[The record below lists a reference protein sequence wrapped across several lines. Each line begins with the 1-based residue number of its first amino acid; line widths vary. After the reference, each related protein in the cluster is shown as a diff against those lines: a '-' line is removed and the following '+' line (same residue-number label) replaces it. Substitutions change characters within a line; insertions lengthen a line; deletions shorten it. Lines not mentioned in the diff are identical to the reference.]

1 MTRPKKEEMY
11 RNHRIT
17 VRFTETE
24 FSIIKTAAK
33 QANMSLASY
42 VRTQVLKGKVQTK
55 IEIVADVPEIKKLLA
70 EFGKIGSN
78 LNQIAK
84 YFNQGGIL
92 SQEMRGE
99 INKRLRDLYEMKYK
113 VMEMAGDFHGKHI
126 ASKNADYGEAERY
139 LIFQHDEYTQK
150 PILDENGHMLI
161 REEYYL
167 DGINCDPFTFAAE
180 CQETNAYFHKNQSYN
195 EIKSHHYIISFDP
208 KDRDEHGLTGELAQQ
223 LGVEYAKEN
232 FPGHQALVCT
242 HTDGHNGSGNIHV
255 HIVINS
261 IRKYDTEPQP
271 YMEFDRDSKAGY
283 KHHLSDR
290 YRIYLKQKVMDMCTA
305 NGLNQVD
312 LLTPAERKI
321 SEKEYW
327 AKRRGQKKLDKH
339 NAQLEKKGLT
349 PRQTTFQTEK
359 QYLRDAIDT
368 VTSQAISQEDFS
380 RLLSEK
386 YNITFKVSRG
396 RYSYLHPNR
405 SKYITGR
412 SLGTLYEEKH
422 LLQIFQENSTSQIT
436 ENPVPD
442 ISQVVNSSTPTVS
455 AYTATTTEAPHT
467 FLFIKSDLRLVT
479 DLQHCIKAQ
488 QSQAY
493 AQKVKLSNLKMMAQT
508 VAYVQE
514 HGFQSKADLD
524 TALSDASAQSTDA
537 RNTLKSTEN
546 TLKNVNEQIHYTG
559 QYLAN
564 KSIYS
569 DYRKSRN
576 KEKFY
581 DDHRAELTLYESALR
596 ILKEKSQG
604 NKLPTLKMLREEKN
618 RLTELQTM
626 QREDFNARREHER
639 ELRTVC
645 SNVDIILGTSQA
657 QNRQREH
664 TQEKS

>member
-1 MTRPKKEEMY
+1 MTFM
-11 RNHRIT
+11 
-17 VRFTETE
+17 
-24 FSIIKTAAK
+24 A
-33 QANMSLASY
+33 
-42 VRTQVLKGKVQTK
+42 
-55 IEIVADVPEIKKLLA
+55 
-70 EFGKIGSN
+70 
-78 LNQIAK
+78 
-84 YFNQGGIL
+84 IL
-92 SQEMRGE
+92 
-99 INKRLRDLYEMKYK
+99 
-113 VMEMAGDFHGKHI
+113 KHI

-290 YRIYLKQKVMDMCTA
+290 YRIYLKQKVMDMCTT

-339 NAQLEKKGLT
+339 NAELEKKGLT

-368 VTSQAISQEDFS
+368 VASQAISQEDFS

-524 TALSDASAQSTDA
+524 AALSDASAQSTDA

-664 TQEKS
+664 THEKS

>member
-1 MTRPKKEEMY
+1 MTFM
-11 RNHRIT
+11 
-17 VRFTETE
+17 
-24 FSIIKTAAK
+24 A
-33 QANMSLASY
+33 
-42 VRTQVLKGKVQTK
+42 
-55 IEIVADVPEIKKLLA
+55 
-70 EFGKIGSN
+70 
-78 LNQIAK
+78 
-84 YFNQGGIL
+84 IL
-92 SQEMRGE
+92 
-99 INKRLRDLYEMKYK
+99 
-113 VMEMAGDFHGKHI
+113 KHI

-524 TALSDASAQSTDA
+524 AALSDASAQSTDA

-645 SNVDIILGTSQA
+645 SNVDIILGTSQV
-657 QNRQREH
+657 QNRQHEH

>member
-1 MTRPKKEEMY
+1 M
-11 RNHRIT
+11 
-17 VRFTETE
+17 
-24 FSIIKTAAK
+24 A
-33 QANMSLASY
+33 
-42 VRTQVLKGKVQTK
+42 
-55 IEIVADVPEIKKLLA
+55 
-70 EFGKIGSN
+70 
-78 LNQIAK
+78 
-84 YFNQGGIL
+84 IL
-92 SQEMRGE
+92 
-99 INKRLRDLYEMKYK
+99 
-113 VMEMAGDFHGKHI
+113 KHI

-368 VTSQAISQEDFS
+368 VTSLAISQEDFS

-524 TALSDASAQSTDA
+524 AALSDASAQSTDA

-645 SNVDIILGTSQA
+645 SNVDIILGTSQV

>member
-1 MTRPKKEEMY
+1 M
-11 RNHRIT
+11 
-17 VRFTETE
+17 
-24 FSIIKTAAK
+24 A
-33 QANMSLASY
+33 
-42 VRTQVLKGKVQTK
+42 
-55 IEIVADVPEIKKLLA
+55 
-70 EFGKIGSN
+70 
-78 LNQIAK
+78 
-84 YFNQGGIL
+84 IL
-92 SQEMRGE
+92 
-99 INKRLRDLYEMKYK
+99 
-113 VMEMAGDFHGKHI
+113 KHI

-195 EIKSHHYIISFDP
+195 DIKSHHYIISFDP

-261 IRKYDTEPQP
+261 IRKYDTNPQP

-368 VTSQAISQEDFS
+368 VASQAISQEDFS

-386 YNITFKVSRG
+386 YNITFKVRRG

-508 VAYVQE
+508 VACVQE

-524 TALSDASAQSTDA
+524 AALSDASAQSTDA

-569 DYRKSRN
+569 DYRKSRH

-645 SNVDIILGTSQA
+645 SNVDIILGTSQV
-657 QNRQREH
+657 QNRQHEH

>member
-1 MTRPKKEEMY
+1 MTFM
-11 RNHRIT
+11 
-17 VRFTETE
+17 
-24 FSIIKTAAK
+24 A
-33 QANMSLASY
+33 
-42 VRTQVLKGKVQTK
+42 
-55 IEIVADVPEIKKLLA
+55 
-70 EFGKIGSN
+70 
-78 LNQIAK
+78 
-84 YFNQGGIL
+84 IL
-92 SQEMRGE
+92 
-99 INKRLRDLYEMKYK
+99 
-113 VMEMAGDFHGKHI
+113 KHI

-195 EIKSHHYIISFDP
+195 DIKSHHYIISFDP

-261 IRKYDTEPQP
+261 IRKYDTKPQP

-368 VTSQAISQEDFS
+368 VASQAISQEDFS

-386 YNITFKVSRG
+386 YNITFKVRRG

-524 TALSDASAQSTDA
+524 AALSDASAQSTDA

-569 DYRKSRN
+569 DYRKSRH

-645 SNVDIILGTSQA
+645 SNVDIILGTSQI
-657 QNRQREH
+657 QNRQHEH

>member
-1 MTRPKKEEMY
+1 M
-11 RNHRIT
+11 
-17 VRFTETE
+17 
-24 FSIIKTAAK
+24 A
-33 QANMSLASY
+33 
-42 VRTQVLKGKVQTK
+42 
-55 IEIVADVPEIKKLLA
+55 
-70 EFGKIGSN
+70 
-78 LNQIAK
+78 
-84 YFNQGGIL
+84 IL
-92 SQEMRGE
+92 
-99 INKRLRDLYEMKYK
+99 
-113 VMEMAGDFHGKHI
+113 KHI

-242 HTDGHNGSGNIHV
+242 HPDGHNGSGNIHV

-305 NGLNQVD
+305 YGLNQVD
-312 LLTPAERKI
+312 LLTPAERKL

-339 NAQLEKKGLT
+339 NAELEKKGLT

-368 VTSQAISQEDFS
+368 VASQAISQEDFS

-422 LLQIFQENSTSQIT
+422 LMQIFQENSTSQIT

-645 SNVDIILGTSQA
+645 SNVDIILGTSQV

>member
-1 MTRPKKEEMY
+1 M
-11 RNHRIT
+11 
-17 VRFTETE
+17 
-24 FSIIKTAAK
+24 A
-33 QANMSLASY
+33 
-42 VRTQVLKGKVQTK
+42 
-55 IEIVADVPEIKKLLA
+55 
-70 EFGKIGSN
+70 
-78 LNQIAK
+78 
-84 YFNQGGIL
+84 IL
-92 SQEMRGE
+92 
-99 INKRLRDLYEMKYK
+99 
-113 VMEMAGDFHGKHI
+113 KHI

-327 AKRRGQKKLDKH
+327 AKRRGQKNLDKH
-339 NAQLEKKGLT
+339 NTELEKKGLT

-368 VTSQAISQEDFS
+368 VASQATSQEEFS

-422 LLQIFQENSTSQIT
+422 LLQIFQENSTAQIT
-436 ENPVPD
+436 KNPVPD
-442 ISQVVNSSTPTVS
+442 ISLVVNSLTQPVS
-455 AYTATTTEAPHT
+455 PHTATTAEAPHT

-524 TALSDASAQSTDA
+524 AALSAASAQSTDA
-537 RNTLKSTEN
+537 RNTLKSTED

-618 RLTELQTM
+618 RLTELQTV

-645 SNVDIILGTSQA
+645 SNVDIILGTSQV

>member
-1 MTRPKKEEMY
+1 MTFM
-11 RNHRIT
+11 
-17 VRFTETE
+17 
-24 FSIIKTAAK
+24 A
-33 QANMSLASY
+33 
-42 VRTQVLKGKVQTK
+42 
-55 IEIVADVPEIKKLLA
+55 
-70 EFGKIGSN
+70 
-78 LNQIAK
+78 
-84 YFNQGGIL
+84 IL
-92 SQEMRGE
+92 
-99 INKRLRDLYEMKYK
+99 
-113 VMEMAGDFHGKHI
+113 KHI

-195 EIKSHHYIISFDP
+195 DIKSHHYIISFDP

-368 VTSQAISQEDFS
+368 VASQAISQEDFS

-559 QYLAN
+559 RYLAN

>member
-1 MTRPKKEEMY
+1 M
-11 RNHRIT
+11 
-17 VRFTETE
+17 
-24 FSIIKTAAK
+24 A
-33 QANMSLASY
+33 
-42 VRTQVLKGKVQTK
+42 
-55 IEIVADVPEIKKLLA
+55 
-70 EFGKIGSN
+70 
-78 LNQIAK
+78 
-84 YFNQGGIL
+84 IL
-92 SQEMRGE
+92 
-99 INKRLRDLYEMKYK
+99 
-113 VMEMAGDFHGKHI
+113 KHI

-312 LLTPAERKI
+312 LLTHAERKI

-327 AKRRGQKKLDKH
+327 AKRRGQKNLDKY
-339 NAQLEKKGLT
+339 NAELEKKGLT

-368 VTSQAISQEDFS
+368 VASQATSQEDFS

-422 LLQIFQENSTSQIT
+422 LLQIFQENSAAQIT
-436 ENPVPD
+436 ENPIPD
-442 ISQVVNSSTPTVS
+442 ISQVVNSSTPPVS
-455 AYTATTTEAPHT
+455 AHTATTAEAPHT

-524 TALSDASAQSTDA
+524 AALSDASAQSTDA
-537 RNTLKSTEN
+537 RNTLKSTED
-546 TLKNVNEQIHYTG
+546 TLKNINEQIHYTG

-604 NKLPTLKMLREEKN
+604 SKLPTLKMLREEKN
-618 RLTELQTM
+618 RLTELQTV

-645 SNVDIILGTSQA
+645 SNVDIILGTSQV

>member
-1 MTRPKKEEMY
+1 M
-11 RNHRIT
+11 
-17 VRFTETE
+17 
-24 FSIIKTAAK
+24 A
-33 QANMSLASY
+33 
-42 VRTQVLKGKVQTK
+42 
-55 IEIVADVPEIKKLLA
+55 
-70 EFGKIGSN
+70 
-78 LNQIAK
+78 
-84 YFNQGGIL
+84 IL
-92 SQEMRGE
+92 
-99 INKRLRDLYEMKYK
+99 
-113 VMEMAGDFHGKHI
+113 KHI

-195 EIKSHHYIISFDP
+195 DIKSHHYIISFDP

-261 IRKYDTEPQP
+261 IRKYDTKPQP
-271 YMEFDRDSKAGY
+271 YMEFDRDSTAGY

-368 VTSQAISQEDFS
+368 VASQAISQEDFS

-386 YNITFKVSRG
+386 YNITFKVRRG

-524 TALSDASAQSTDA
+524 AALSDASAQSTDA

-645 SNVDIILGTSQA
+645 SNVDIILGTSQV

>member
-1 MTRPKKEEMY
+1 M
-11 RNHRIT
+11 
-17 VRFTETE
+17 
-24 FSIIKTAAK
+24 A
-33 QANMSLASY
+33 
-42 VRTQVLKGKVQTK
+42 
-55 IEIVADVPEIKKLLA
+55 
-70 EFGKIGSN
+70 
-78 LNQIAK
+78 
-84 YFNQGGIL
+84 IL
-92 SQEMRGE
+92 
-99 INKRLRDLYEMKYK
+99 
-113 VMEMAGDFHGKHI
+113 KHI

-339 NAQLEKKGLT
+339 NAELEKKGLT

-368 VTSQAISQEDFS
+368 VASQAISQEDFS

-422 LLQIFQENSTSQIT
+422 LLQIFQENSTAQIT
-436 ENPVPD
+436 KNPVPD
-442 ISQVVNSSTPTVS
+442 ISQVVNSSTQPVS
-455 AYTATTTEAPHT
+455 PHTATTAEAPHT

-514 HGFQSKADLD
+514 HGFQSKEELD
-524 TALSDASAQSTDA
+524 AALSDASAQSTDA
-537 RNTLKSTEN
+537 RNTLKTTED

-604 NKLPTLKMLREEKN
+604 NKLPTLKMLHEEKN

-645 SNVDIILGTSQA
+645 SNIDIILGTSQV

>member
-1 MTRPKKEEMY
+1 MTFM
-11 RNHRIT
+11 
-17 VRFTETE
+17 
-24 FSIIKTAAK
+24 A
-33 QANMSLASY
+33 
-42 VRTQVLKGKVQTK
+42 
-55 IEIVADVPEIKKLLA
+55 
-70 EFGKIGSN
+70 
-78 LNQIAK
+78 
-84 YFNQGGIL
+84 IL
-92 SQEMRGE
+92 
-99 INKRLRDLYEMKYK
+99 
-113 VMEMAGDFHGKHI
+113 KHI

-195 EIKSHHYIISFDP
+195 DIKSHHYIISFDP

-368 VTSQAISQEDFS
+368 VASQAISQEDFS

-524 TALSDASAQSTDA
+524 AALSDASAQSTDA

-645 SNVDIILGTSQA
+645 SNVDIILGTSQV
-657 QNRQREH
+657 QNRQHEH

>member
-1 MTRPKKEEMY
+1 M
-11 RNHRIT
+11 
-17 VRFTETE
+17 
-24 FSIIKTAAK
+24 A
-33 QANMSLASY
+33 
-42 VRTQVLKGKVQTK
+42 
-55 IEIVADVPEIKKLLA
+55 
-70 EFGKIGSN
+70 
-78 LNQIAK
+78 
-84 YFNQGGIL
+84 IL
-92 SQEMRGE
+92 
-99 INKRLRDLYEMKYK
+99 
-113 VMEMAGDFHGKHI
+113 KHI

-312 LLTPAERKI
+312 LLTPAERKL

-339 NAQLEKKGLT
+339 NAELEKKGLT

-368 VTSQAISQEDFS
+368 VASQATSQEEFS
-380 RLLSEK
+380 RLLSKK

-422 LLQIFQENSTSQIT
+422 LLQIFQENSTAQIT
-436 ENPVPD
+436 KNPVPD
-442 ISQVVNSSTPTVS
+442 ISQVVNSLTQPVS
-455 AYTATTTEAPHT
+455 PHTATTAEAPHT

-524 TALSDASAQSTDA
+524 AALSDASAQSTDA
-537 RNTLKSTEN
+537 RNTLKSTED

-576 KEKFY
+576 KNKFY

-645 SNVDIILGTSQA
+645 SNVDIILGTSQV

>member
-1 MTRPKKEEMY
+1 MTFM
-11 RNHRIT
+11 
-17 VRFTETE
+17 
-24 FSIIKTAAK
+24 A
-33 QANMSLASY
+33 
-42 VRTQVLKGKVQTK
+42 
-55 IEIVADVPEIKKLLA
+55 
-70 EFGKIGSN
+70 
-78 LNQIAK
+78 
-84 YFNQGGIL
+84 IL
-92 SQEMRGE
+92 
-99 INKRLRDLYEMKYK
+99 
-113 VMEMAGDFHGKHI
+113 KHI

-180 CQETNAYFHKNQSYN
+180 CQETNAYFHKNQAYN

-261 IRKYDTEPQP
+261 IRKYDTKPQP

-368 VTSQAISQEDFS
+368 VASQAISQEDFS

>member
-1 MTRPKKEEMY
+1 MTFM
-11 RNHRIT
+11 
-17 VRFTETE
+17 
-24 FSIIKTAAK
+24 A
-33 QANMSLASY
+33 
-42 VRTQVLKGKVQTK
+42 
-55 IEIVADVPEIKKLLA
+55 
-70 EFGKIGSN
+70 
-78 LNQIAK
+78 
-84 YFNQGGIL
+84 IL
-92 SQEMRGE
+92 
-99 INKRLRDLYEMKYK
+99 
-113 VMEMAGDFHGKHI
+113 KHI
-126 ASKNADYGEAERY
+126 SSKNADYGEAERY

-195 EIKSHHYIISFDP
+195 DIKSHHYIISFDP

-261 IRKYDTEPQP
+261 IRKYDTKPQP

-368 VTSQAISQEDFS
+368 VASQAISQEDFS

-386 YNITFKVSRG
+386 YNITFKVRRG

-524 TALSDASAQSTDA
+524 AALSDASAQSTDA

-645 SNVDIILGTSQA
+645 SNVDIILGTSQV

>member
-1 MTRPKKEEMY
+1 M
-11 RNHRIT
+11 
-17 VRFTETE
+17 
-24 FSIIKTAAK
+24 A
-33 QANMSLASY
+33 
-42 VRTQVLKGKVQTK
+42 
-55 IEIVADVPEIKKLLA
+55 
-70 EFGKIGSN
+70 
-78 LNQIAK
+78 
-84 YFNQGGIL
+84 IL
-92 SQEMRGE
+92 
-99 INKRLRDLYEMKYK
+99 
-113 VMEMAGDFHGKHI
+113 KHI
-126 ASKNADYGEAERY
+126 ASKNADYREAERY

-242 HTDGHNGSGNIHV
+242 HPDGHNGSGNIHV

-305 NGLNQVD
+305 YGLNQVD
-312 LLTPAERKI
+312 LLTPAERKL

-339 NAQLEKKGLT
+339 NAELEKKGLT

-368 VTSQAISQEDFS
+368 VASQAISQEDFS

-386 YNITFKVSRG
+386 YNITFKVRRG

-455 AYTATTTEAPHT
+455 VYTATTTEAPHT

-514 HGFQSKADLD
+514 HGFQSKADLEA
-524 TALSDASAQSTDA
+524 ALSDASAQSTDA

>member
-1 MTRPKKEEMY
+1 MTFM
-11 RNHRIT
+11 
-17 VRFTETE
+17 
-24 FSIIKTAAK
+24 A
-33 QANMSLASY
+33 
-42 VRTQVLKGKVQTK
+42 
-55 IEIVADVPEIKKLLA
+55 
-70 EFGKIGSN
+70 
-78 LNQIAK
+78 
-84 YFNQGGIL
+84 IL
-92 SQEMRGE
+92 
-99 INKRLRDLYEMKYK
+99 
-113 VMEMAGDFHGKHI
+113 KHI

-271 YMEFDRDSKAGY
+271 YMEFDRDLKAGY

-312 LLTPAERKI
+312 LLTPAERKL

-339 NAQLEKKGLT
+339 NAELEKKGLT

-368 VTSQAISQEDFS
+368 VASQAISQEDFS

-422 LLQIFQENSTSQIT
+422 LMQIFQENSTSQIT

-514 HGFQSKADLD
+514 HGFQSKADLEA
-524 TALSDASAQSTDA
+524 ALSDASAQSTNA

-546 TLKNVNEQIHYTG
+546 TLKNVNKQIHYTG

>member
-1 MTRPKKEEMY
+1 M
-11 RNHRIT
+11 
-17 VRFTETE
+17 
-24 FSIIKTAAK
+24 A
-33 QANMSLASY
+33 
-42 VRTQVLKGKVQTK
+42 
-55 IEIVADVPEIKKLLA
+55 
-70 EFGKIGSN
+70 
-78 LNQIAK
+78 
-84 YFNQGGIL
+84 IL
-92 SQEMRGE
+92 
-99 INKRLRDLYEMKYK
+99 
-113 VMEMAGDFHGKHI
+113 KHI

-261 IRKYDTEPQP
+261 IRKYDTKPQP

-339 NAQLEKKGLT
+339 NAELEKKGLT

-524 TALSDASAQSTDA
+524 AALSDASAQSTDA

-645 SNVDIILGTSQA
+645 SNVDIILGTSQV